1 MVDLQA
7 EDEVQVDCSF
17 VDEES
22 MDWEEL
28 IISISLGKLNYF
40 HVHHSIYHI
49 EIPEAPTWWWV
60 TCPGIEYCDVMTCS
74 PGL

>member
-1 MVDLQA
+1 VDVDMVDLQA

-22 MDWEEL
+22 MVWEEL
-28 IISISLGKLNYF
+28 IISISTGKLNYF

-49 EIPEAPTWWWV
+49 EIPEAPTWW
-60 TCPGIEYCDVMTCS
+60 
-74 PGL
+74 